1 MGNPSRGWRRR
12 VASLAGVATCALPLL
27 GTGAWA
33 EQTES
38 APPQST
44 AATSPEA
51 APPLTLSEC
60 MRIAL
65 QQQPALAAQRASLAA
80 AEEGYRGAEE
90 LRVPAFL
97 VRDLPLR
104 RQQACLGVT
113 IAAAG
118 LNQAEWETIYAV
130 TRTYFGVVYA
140 RQQLHVVD
148 DLVNSLRFYQE
159 RVRDLVTKGEGPKE
173 WTTSTVDKITVYLGL
188 AEVRRSEALNGIEK
202 ASAALREAMGVGPE
216 VAIRV
221 AEQSLPNP
229 KLAVNREQIV
239 GLALARRGELAQV
252 TMAAQVTDLE
262 VQAQARTLLPVAKTF
277 AFGADIHARPVPQGM
292 SNHEYRPGA
301 TGLEMPPSLA
311 GPRTS
316 RVDHAQDLNA
326 RAAAVVDKTRNLI
339 ALEAEAMYYK
349 WEDAS
354 RRVASGQLAAE
365 AGSRLA
371 KSTREGRLAAQNVK
385 IEDMLMSE
393 AIAAQAMASHNEALY
408 DLAVALADLQRVTA
422 GGFDASFATLDG
434 VCGTPATPA
443 AQ

>member
-1 MGNPSRGWRRR
+1 
-12 VASLAGVATCALPLL
+12 
-27 GTGAWA
+27 
-33 EQTES
+33 
-38 APPQST
+38 
-44 AATSPEA
+44 
-51 APPLTLSEC
+51 

-90 LRVPAFL
+90 LRVPVFL

-140 RQQLHVVD
+140 RQQLHVVEN
-148 DLVNSLRFYQE
+148 LVNSLRFYQE
-159 RVRDLVTKGEGPKE
+159 RVRDLVAKGEGPKE
-173 WTTSTVDKITVYLGL
+173 WNTTTVDKISIYVGL
-188 AEVRRSEALNGIEK
+188 AEVRRSEALYGIEK
-202 ASAALREAMGVGPE
+202 ANAALREAMGVGPE
-216 VAIRV
+216 LAIRV
-221 AEQSLPNP
+221 ADQSLPNS
-229 KLAVNREQIV
+229 KLTVSREQIV
-239 GLALARRGELAQV
+239 SLALGRRNELIQV
-252 TMAAQVTDLE
+252 TTAAQVTDLE
-262 VQAQARTLLPVAKTF
+262 VQAQAKTLLPVAKTF

-292 SNHEYRPGA
+292 SNREYRPGA

-311 GPRTS
+311 GPRSS

-354 RRVASGQLAAE
+354 RRVSSGQTAE
-365 AGSRLA
+365 QAGNRLS
-371 KSTREGRLAAQNVK
+371 KSTREGFLASQRVK
-385 IEDMLMSE
+385 IEDLLMNE
-393 AIAAQAMASHNEALY
+393 ALAAQAMASYNEALY

-422 GGFDASFATLDG
+422 GGFDAGFGSLDG

-443 AQ
+443 GQ